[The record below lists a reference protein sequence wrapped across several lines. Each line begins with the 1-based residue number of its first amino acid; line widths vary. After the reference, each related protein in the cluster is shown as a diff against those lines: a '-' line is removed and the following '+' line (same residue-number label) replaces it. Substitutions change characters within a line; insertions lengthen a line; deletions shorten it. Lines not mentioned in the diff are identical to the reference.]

1 MSKLKIIYFD
11 SSAIDSISLENRL
24 RSVCVSFYVIKEG
37 LILANC
43 NKSAQELFNEL
54 VPDNNRANVFV
65 GDLDLSEKS
74 YWGYMNTELWKWL
87 NENKKP

>member
-37 LILANC
+37 VILANC
-43 NKSAQELFNEL
+43 DKSAQELVNEL

-65 GDLDLSEKS
+65 GDLDLSETS
-74 YWGYMNTELWKWL
+74 YWGSMHTDLWQWL

>member
-1 MSKLKIIYFD
+1 MIILPRTY
-11 SSAIDSISLENRL
+11 AT
-24 RSVCVSFYVIKEG
+24 VP

-74 YWGYMNTELWKWL
+74 YWGYMNTDLWKWL